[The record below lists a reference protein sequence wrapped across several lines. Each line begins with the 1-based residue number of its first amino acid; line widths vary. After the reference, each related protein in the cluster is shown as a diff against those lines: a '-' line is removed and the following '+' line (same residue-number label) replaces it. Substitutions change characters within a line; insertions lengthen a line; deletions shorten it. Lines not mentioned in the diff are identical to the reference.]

1 MAKIDQVNNGDSGLF
16 SRTKLN
22 QAMKSVEVDGV
33 KITGDGNIS
42 TELTVDDTQLDAA
55 QIPFVSTTPFISSGT
70 ITSAINEVGAGLA
83 QTTIVV
89 NAESDFPIQDANTI
103 DISSGFA
110 YKIGS
115 PITTS
120 KQFLMKGGTIFSD
133 LVDGINPFLTY
144 LGTDSMF
151 LVDKVKSNVYTIGLD
166 CPNGTLVEVV
176 SDNSFNINHRIN
188 LSNFV
193 VGSCLHLAKS
203 TLGGSL
209 VLSEGQVNVTGS
221 YAVLHEGN
229 VVLSSLERIAINLAA
244 GAKGVDLAS
253 ATVIVPEFGN
263 LIFSGD
269 ATAIPI
275 SGLTNSGNLPVGS
288 VGTVQGCNFTGFTS
302 PLQGITVSDIRW
314 DFARSNA
321 AIQHTVNTTDAYLTT
336 SRTVPNAGANVWT
349 EVDGSNWQSTT
360 SSRFTVDSAGRA
372 TYIGEI
378 PIYVK
383 CSGSVTVEKDGGGSQ
398 NIEVR
403 FAKNWTTGGS
413 GIVRSGAITRNPQP
427 TSVPLECLVQLE
439 TNDHICMITS
449 IDDASD
455 IIVGRASLVITEV

>member
-33 KITGDGNIS
+33 KITGDGNIGTS
-42 TELTVDDTQLDAA
+42 LTVDDTQLDAA

-70 ITSAINEVGAGLA
+70 VTSAINEVGAGLA

-103 DISSGFA
+103 DIADGFA

-133 LVDGINPFLTY
+133 LVDAAHPSLTY
-144 LGTDSMF
+144 TGTGSMF
-151 LVDKVKSNVYTIGLD
+151 LVDKVRANIYTIALD
-166 CPNGTLVEVV
+166 CPNGTLAEVIG
-176 SDNSFNINHRIN
+176 DNTFNINHRIN

-193 VGSCLHLAKS
+193 VPNCKHLAKS
-203 TLGGSL
+203 TSGGSL
-209 VLSEGQVNVTGS
+209 VLSEGQANVTGN

-244 GAKGVDLAS
+244 GAKGVDLGS
-253 ATVIVPEFGN
+253 ATIVVPEFGN

-269 ATAIPI
+269 ATAIPL
-275 SGLTNSGNLPVGS
+275 SGAASSGNIPIGN
-288 VGTVQGCNFTGFTS
+288 VGTVQGCNFTGFTT
-302 PLQGITVSDIRW
+302 PLQGVTVSDIRW

-336 SRTVPNAGANVWT
+336 SRTVPNIGANVWT
-349 EVDGSNWQSTT
+349 EVDGGNWQSSV

-378 PIYVK
+378 PIFVK
-383 CSGSVTVEKDGGGSQ
+383 CSGSVTVDKTGGGSQ

-403 FAKNWTTGGS
+403 FAKNWTLGDA
-413 GIVRSGAITRNPQP
+413 GIIRSGAITRNPQP
-427 TSVPLECLVQLE
+427 TSVPLECLVELN

-449 IDDASD
+449 ISD
-455 IIVGRASLVITEV
+455 TSNIIVERASLVITEV